1 MKSTFEDPGATPD
14 PELHRRRLAGFVDAA
29 RANPPPGMRVRT
41 EAELDES
48 LSGMLQ
54 AHPPAHDLDVFGYGS
69 LMWNPAL
76 AHSRAQKARVLGWHR
91 RFCLRQYLGRGA
103 PDAPG
108 VTLALDRGGSCYG
121 VAYRIPAARVR
132 EELRALWRREMAF
145 GAYEARWLSATC
157 EDGALTVLTFVAN
170 RSSERYLGKA
180 GLDQIAQLVRT
191 GKGTLGTSRDYFE
204 SSLHSLLAL
213 GVTDAGMERLRLAVL
228 QADENAAA
236 RQ

>member
-1 MKSTFEDPGATPD
+1 
-14 PELHRRRLAGFVDAA
+14 
-29 RANPPPGMRVRT
+29 
-41 EAELDES
+41 
-48 LSGMLQ
+48 
-54 AHPPAHDLDVFGYGS
+54 
-69 LMWNPAL
+69 
-76 AHSRAQKARVLGWHR
+76 
-91 RFCLRQYLGRGA
+91 
-103 PDAPG
+103 
-108 VTLALDRGGSCYG
+108 
-121 VAYRIPAARVR
+121 
-132 EELRALWRREMAF
+132 
-145 GAYEARWLSATC
+145 LSATC